1 MRIIFLTD
9 LDGTLLHFDDFNFAA
24 ARTPILKYIDQGID
38 IIPVS
43 SKTKPEIE
51 QFCDDLGVRL
61 PFIYE
66 NGAGFSIP
74 ALSSSDTQEIICGT
88 TTAELIQ
95 IWNTAIPIELRAYC
109 QLLMDMDT
117 AECSSLL
124 GLEGEVLE
132 LALQRAY
139 SVLLTF
145 KGDKKTLTLLNIY
158 CERAGLTLQ
167 KGGRIFCLAGKHNKA
182 TFIETLRRDRRA
194 KQPAPCII
202 AFGDGNNDIPMLNAA
217 DIACVIPRPNGVH
230 LPPDS
235 ITTDIIIAT
244 QPAPIGWQQAAE
256 MALRKVS
263 DTGEVNYG

>member
-24 ARTPILKYIDQGID
+24 ARTPILNYIDQGIE

-74 ALSSSDTQEIICGT
+74 ALSSADTQEIICGT

-109 QLLMDMDT
+109 QLLVDMDS

-124 GLEGEVLE
+124 GLKGEVLE

-182 TFIETLRRDRRA
+182 TFIETLRHDRLA
-194 KQPAPCII
+194 EQPTPCII

-230 LPPDS
+230 LPPVS
-235 ITTDIIIAT
+235 ITTHTIFAT

-263 DTGEVNYG
+263 DIGEGNYG

>member
-1 MRIIFLTD
+1 
-9 LDGTLLHFDDFNFAA
+9 
-24 ARTPILKYIDQGID
+24 
-38 IIPVS
+38 
-43 SKTKPEIE
+43 
-51 QFCDDLGVRL
+51 
-61 PFIYE
+61 
-66 NGAGFSIP
+66 
-74 ALSSSDTQEIICGT
+74 
-88 TTAELIQ
+88 
-95 IWNTAIPIELRAYC
+95 
-109 QLLMDMDT
+109 MDMDT

-124 GLEGEVLE
+124 GLEGEALE

-217 DIACVIPRPNGVH
+217 DIACVISRPNGVH

-244 QPAPIGWQQAAE
+244 QPAPIGWQQAAK